1 MATLKIKKRN
11 GAIVDFQPEKIT
23 RAMYLAFMDVRA
35 TVDEDKLREMT
46 DTVVRTIEVNFPF
59 ATPCVEDVQD
69 AVEKELMKAGYFDV
83 AKDYIIYRYQH
94 TKEREEKKRE
104 VLEKLEENAL
114 FVTKRSGEKQ
124 RFSPNKLRKTLS
136 FAIQGYEKDIDVE
149 GIINQLRTEIYE
161 DMTTEEI
168 SHALIMVL
176 RSLIERDPAYSVVAA
191 RLLLSRVYKEVIGPD
206 IIDYTKIE
214 DQHRDAFVGSLR
226 KAVAIQ
232 RLDPA
237 MLEFDMP
244 AIASHMV
251 LERDNKFMYLGL
263 QTITD
268 RYLMR
273 DPETKRLLETPQMF
287 WMRVAM
293 GTALHEED
301 KAHWTAEFY
310 RIMSEFLYTPSTP
323 TLFHA
328 GTPKPQ
334 LSSCYLNTVPDSLDG
349 IFKSYSDNAQLSKW
363 SGGIGTDWTN
373 IRGTGSFIKGTGVE
387 SQGVIPFLK
396 IANDVTVAINRS
408 GRRRGAACVYLE
420 TWHYDIEDFLELR
433 KNTGDD
439 RRRTHDMNTA
449 NWIPDLF
456 MKRVAADL
464 DWTLFSSEEVSD
476 LHHIYGRAFEERYA
490 YYEAMADQGGIKLF
504 KRMKARDLW
513 KKMLTMLFETGHPW
527 ITFKDPSNIRSPQD
541 HAGVVHNSNLCTEIT
556 LNTSDD
562 ETAVCNLG
570 SLNFAA
576 FVRNGTF
583 DRVLI
588 NETVR
593 IAMRMLDNVIDV
605 NFYPTFDAKRSN
617 MRHRPVGLG
626 IRGYQD
632 ALYLLDIKFDSE
644 AAVRFADESME
655 IVSYATLLAS
665 SDLARER
672 GTYES
677 YRGSKWD
684 RGILPQDTIDL
695 LEAERGQKIDIP
707 RTGALDWTVVRESIK
722 RYGMRNSNCIA
733 IAPTA
738 TTANI
743 VGCVPTIEPIYKNV
757 YVKSNQAGDFIVVN
771 NYLVDALKKR
781 NLWGEKMLEQIK
793 FHDGS
798 IQDVAEIPA
807 DIKETYKE
815 VFEIDPMWLLRSAAV
830 RGKWIDQ
837 SQSLNI
843 YYRGTS
849 GKEISDIYMAA
860 WRLGLK
866 TTYYMRTLAASQ
878 VEKST
883 LSTSEYGA
891 THTRKDFG
899 EIAVPAKEEKIEQPY
914 IEPEAISLP
923 PVPQSMEGVLAGAFT
938 LSSAPVESM
947 MSTGTMMPGST
958 PNVRVNLQGQTVPGV
973 RIISSGASPN
983 ICKIGDP
990 ECESCSA

>member
-1 MATLKIKKRN
+1 MAILKIKKRN
-11 GAIVDFQPEKIT
+11 SAIVDFQPEKIT
-23 RAMYLAFMDVRA
+23 RAMYMAFMDVRG
-35 TVDEDKLREMT
+35 TVDEEKLKEMT
-46 DTVVRTIEVNFPF
+46 DGVLRTIEVNFSF
-59 ATPCVEDVQD
+59 ATPSVEDVQD
-69 AVEKELMKAGYFDV
+69 AVEKELMKAGYFDI
-83 AKDYIIYRYQH
+83 AKNYIIYRYEH
-94 TKEREEKKRE
+94 AKEREEKKRE
-104 VLEKLEENAL
+104 ILEKLEENSL
-114 FVTKRSGEKQ
+114 FVSKRSGIRE
-124 RFSPNKLRKTLS
+124 RFSPDKLRKTL
-136 FAIQGYEKDIDVE
+136 AYYIHGYENDIDVE
-149 GIINQLRTEIYE
+149 GVLAQVQTEIYE
-161 DMTTEEI
+161 DMKTEEI
-168 SHALIMVL
+168 SRALIMVL
-176 RSLIERDPAYSVVAA
+176 RSLIERDPGYSVVAA
-191 RLLLSRVYKEVIGPD
+191 RLLLSRIYKEVIGAD
-206 IIDYTKIE
+206 VIDFSKLET
-214 DQHRDAFVGSLR
+214 QHRDAFAASIR
-226 KAVAIQ
+226 KAVSLQ
-232 RLDPA
+232 RLDPR
-237 MLEFDMP
+237 MLEFNLTEV
-244 AIASHMV
+244 ASKMV
-251 LERDNKFMYLGL
+251 LDRDNKFVYLGL
-263 QTITD
+263 QTIYD

-273 DPETKRLLETPQMF
+273 DSDTKRLLETPQMF

-293 GTALHEED
+293 GTALNEQD
-301 KAHWTAEFY
+301 KVAWTDQFY

-328 GTPKPQ
+328 GTMKPQ

-349 IFKSYSDNAQLSKW
+349 IFKSYADNAQLSKW

-433 KNTGDD
+433 KNTGDE

-456 MKRVAADL
+456 MKRVRDDK
-464 DWTLFSSEEVSD
+464 DWTLFSTEEVPD
-476 LHHIYGRAFEERYA
+476 LHHIYGRAFDQRYEM
-490 YYEAMADQGGIKLF
+490 YEARADRGEIKLF

-576 FVRNGTF
+576 FVRNGAF
-583 DRVLI
+583 DRPLVDH
-588 NETVR
+588 TVK
-593 IAMRMLDNVIDV
+593 IAMRMLDNVIDI
-605 NFYPTFDAKRSN
+605 NYYPTQDARRSN
-617 MRHRPVGLG
+617 MRHRPVGMG

-632 ALYLLDIKFDSE
+632 ALYLLNIQFDSE
-644 AAVRFADESME
+644 ACVRFADESME
-655 IVSYATLLAS
+655 IVSYAALLGS

-695 LEAERGQKIDIP
+695 LQEERGEQIDIP
-707 RTGALDWTVVRESIK
+707 RGGMLDWTPVRASIK
-722 RYGMRNSNCIA
+722 KYGMRNSNCLA

-743 VGCVPTIEPIYKNV
+743 VGCIPTIEPIYKNV
-757 YVKSNQAGDFIVVN
+757 FVKSNQAGDFIVIN
-771 NYLVDALKKR
+771 NYLVEELKKR
-781 NLWGEKMLEQIK
+781 GLWDEKMLEKIK

-798 IQDVAEIPA
+798 IQEVAEIPS
-807 DIKETYKE
+807 DMKKKYKE
-815 VFEIDPMWLLRSAAV
+815 VFEIDPLWLLRSAAV

-849 GKEISDIYMAA
+849 GKDISDIYMAA

-891 THTRKDFG
+891 THTRKEFAEVSVTND
-899 EIAVPAKEEKIEQPY
+899 AVQVTVKEEDTYQLPRVPVVA
-914 IEPEAISLP
+914 EP
-923 PVPQSMEGVLAGAFT
+923 VLAATFMVMPSDPIFTVGSAMAPGA
-938 LSSAPVESM
+938 S
-947 MSTGTMMPGST
+947 
-958 PNVRVNLQGQTVPGV
+958 PNVRVNLQPEQPQPV
-973 RIISSGASPN
+973 RKIISSGMPVN
-983 ICKIGDP
+983 ICKIVDP
-990 ECESCSA
+990 DCESCSA